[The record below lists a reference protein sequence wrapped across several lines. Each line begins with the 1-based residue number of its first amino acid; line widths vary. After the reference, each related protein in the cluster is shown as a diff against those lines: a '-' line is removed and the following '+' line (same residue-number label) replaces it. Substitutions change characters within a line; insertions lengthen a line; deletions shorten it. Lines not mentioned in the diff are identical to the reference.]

1 MKVTE
6 YIIALEQVELRTNSY
21 WNFYTTVVLAVGAW
35 LFLATTKL
43 NIIQLGVIFISLIVF
58 FTANLVS
65 QFVALQRVQALET
78 EIAAIAADV
87 DIKTPELLRHLQHR
101 HGSLRVWF
109 TFTLHILID
118 MAVLYLVWL
127 KLQ

>member
-87 DIKTPELLRHLQHR
+87 DIKTPELLGHLQHR